1 MHPNP
6 LDMPVVPLRP
16 ELLFLRSLQQSLRTP
31 KKRRLPISPTMRN
44 HSSQLLV
51 IGYLLWLWVV
61 IHICFYLYHW
71 WIIQWCSGCQ
81 DGGELVICTNCNTI
95 TICTLCID
103 FRIKDGFKC
112 PPCFKKQNKPVPY
125 VCFVFNF
132 LLINIHVDIAM
143 EISGP
148 WCW

>member
-51 IGYLLWLWVV
+51 IGYLLWL
-61 IHICFYLYHW
+61 
-71 WIIQWCSGCQ
+71 
-81 DGGELVICTNCNTI
+81 
-95 TICTLCID
+95 
-103 FRIKDGFKC
+103 
-112 PPCFKKQNKPVPY
+112 
-125 VCFVFNF
+125 
-132 LLINIHVDIAM
+132 
-143 EISGP
+143 
-148 WCW
+148 